1 MISLEQQLT
10 EYRSMGPLPINN
22 QNSYVFNSHVLK
34 SLLVASSVVPS
45 PSLPCPLEKEH
56 FILKKKPI
64 TQNTDSCHSEG
75 NTD

>member
-56 FILKKKPI
+56 FILKKK
-64 TQNTDSCHSEG
+64 TNNTKH
-75 NTD
+75 